1 MAKTILDG
9 IDEDAEARAIA
20 EAEADVAA
28 GRVVPHDE
36 VVKWLRSWGRG
47 ARLTNCPAPFPS
59 PDDAGRMDFLGLGRR
74 RGHRRYIGNF
84 NPYAARDM
92 ADRIIEAANSLAT
105 FPYRGRQVPGTSLR
119 ETTLARP
126 YIIRY
131 RVDPDRVVILR
142 VRRGSCHPT
151 RP

>member
-1 MAKTILDG
+1 VTSVVWTFSAL
-9 IDEDAEARAIA
+9 
-20 EAEADVAA
+20 ADVE
-28 GRVVPHDE
+28 GI
-36 VVKWLRSWGRG
+36 
-47 ARLTNCPAPFPS
+47 
-59 PDDAGRMDFLGLGRR
+59 
-74 RGHRRYIGNF
+74 RRYIGNF

-92 ADRIIEAANSLAT
+92 AVRIIETGNSLAT
-105 FPYRGRQVPGTSLR
+105 FPYRGRQVPRTPLR

-142 VRRGSCHPT
+142 VRHSARRPT